1 MACDQVSNFL
11 LHGNIINSINFPP
24 IRLGRTTPF
33 RLVIINRNEPGMIG
47 KIADE
52 IASAEINIADMTN
65 KSRDE
70 IAINL
75 IDIDEEPSQNLIR

>member
-1 MACDQVSNFL
+1 
-11 LHGNIINSINFPP
+11 
-24 IRLGRTTPF
+24 
-33 RLVIINRNEPGMIG
+33 MIG

-52 IASAEINIADMTN
+52 IAAAKINIADMTN

-75 IDIDEEPSQNLIR
+75 IDIDDEPSQNLITNLQRINHVLSVRICN

>member
-1 MACDQVSNFL
+1 
-11 LHGNIINSINFPP
+11 
-24 IRLGRTTPF
+24 
-33 RLVIINRNEPGMIG
+33 MIG

-52 IASAEINIADMTN
+52 IAAANINIADMTN

-75 IDIDEEPSQNLIR
+75 IDINDKPSQNLITNLQEIDHVLSVRICN